1 MADFRTHITASSV
14 AGVAYG
20 IAGYQAGLPWESC
33 ALAGGLCSVSGMLPD
48 LDSNSGI
55 PLRETTLF
63 ASTLVPM
70 LMVDR
75 MVRMGMSHELMVLT
89 SAGIYILIRFVIA
102 EFFRRYTVHRGMWH
116 SIPAALSVGMF
127 AFLIMSTEDFS
138 LRIYKTAA
146 VVIGFMVHLILDEI
160 WSIDFRGGHMRFKTS
175 FGTAMKL
182 FSRNRWANISTYA
195 KLIGLGVLVYHDEG
209 FMARYGYDQPD
220 VPHTAVQW
228 LERWRNRPSR
238 LEPGTEFPTDLL
250 PEQLGPGSDLAFP
263 GSPQPG
269 SPQLGSPPA
278 GSASSGWPNPPGW
291 TNPPP
296 SSPPPSNSSG
306 PRMVEQPL
314 VPMGRW

>member
-33 ALAGGLCSVSGMLPD
+33 LLAGGLCSVSGMLPD

-75 MVRMGMSHELMVLT
+75 MVRIGMSHELMVLT

-127 AFLIMSTEDFS
+127 AFLVMSTEDFS
-138 LRIYKTAA
+138 LRLYKTAA

-182 FSRNRWANISTYA
+182 YSRSRWANVSTYA
-195 KLIGLGVLVYHDEG
+195 KLIALGVLVYHDEG

-220 VPHTAVQW
+220 VPHTARQW
-228 LERWRNRPSR
+228 LERWRNPPPP
-238 LEPGTEFPTDLL
+238 LEPGPEFPTDLL
-250 PEQLGPGSDLAFP
+250 PGQLGPGSDLAFP

-269 SPQLGSPPA
+269 SPPAGSSFQPIPA
-278 GSASSGWPNPPGW
+278 GSASSGWPNPPP
-291 TNPPP
+291 TNA
-296 SSPPPSNSSG
+296 SG